1 MSTVFSRFISVLN
14 IPFIYAQEVKHHFDE
29 SENISPYLPYGKE
42 GPKVTE
48 NSAVQLINRYCGTLP
63 QDKFSNLNPEIE
75 DDDEIP
81 IVNYTPN
88 FGAIHAYIY
97 MLPICT
103 YIHNFWYGYG
113 IAIQH
118 NPENLNMH

>member
-81 IVNYTPN
+81 IVNYTPRKYTRKSPSVVWRHIIKGDLVVSWN
-88 FGAIHAYIY
+88 YCEKR
-97 MLPICT
+97 LET
-103 YIHNFWYGYG
+103 
-113 IAIQH
+113 
-118 NPENLNMH
+118 